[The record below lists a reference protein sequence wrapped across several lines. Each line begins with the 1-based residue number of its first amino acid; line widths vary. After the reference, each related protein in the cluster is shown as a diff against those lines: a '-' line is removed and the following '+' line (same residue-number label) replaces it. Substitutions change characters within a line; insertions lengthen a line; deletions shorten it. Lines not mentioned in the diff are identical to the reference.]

1 MTRHLATDPL
11 FGCGRVPKLVSLSP
25 VCEDTQTL
33 SRIVLA
39 LGTTIGGLMG
49 LVTYWIG

>member
-11 FGCGRVPKLVSLSP
+11 FDCGRVPQQVSLSP
-25 VCEDTQTL
+25 VREDMQTL